1 VNHLENSKSVASL
14 VATGNSQAA
23 GTVALTVDTI
33 GYDYLSVDAVY
44 STCVAGSAVA
54 SIFTLRAGDTVASLA
69 DYTPTYGAV
78 SGVTSSANTSSAQT
92 SRPTVVRLDFD
103 LRGKPR
109 YISVAT
115 APNDT
120 AARALLVG
128 RLGKGEAGPESAAQ
142 KGVLLKFSK

>member
-1 VNHLENSKSVASL
+1 MNHLEYSKSVASG
-14 VATGNSQAA
+14 VATGSSVAA

-54 SIFTLRAGDTVASLA
+54 SIFTLRAADTTAALA
-69 DYTPTYGAV
+69 DYTATYGSLSA
-78 SGVTSSANTSSAQT
+78 VTSSANTTLAQT
-92 SRPTVVRLDFD
+92 ATPTVVRLDFD

-120 AARALLVG
+120 AARAIVVG
-128 RLGKGEAGPESAAQ
+128 RLGKGEVGPESASA
-142 KGVLLKFSK
+142 KGVLVKYSG